1 LVDDCR
7 VALVSAT
14 GSTRMGR
21 EVAPALLPASAARC
35 WSLAAITEW
44 WSPPRP
50 SLISPNGDHL
60 RGSGTAGQRCTTLR
74 RLFVHGDIYDK
85 LVPRLKQIW
94 AEVPV
99 GNPLQEGILVGPL
112 IDGDAFDAMQAA
124 LRQARAEGGDVSGG
138 ERLFADTAPDAF
150 YVRPALVEMPGQT
163 AITLRETFAPIL
175 YVMRYSSFDEVIAL
189 HNAAPQGLSSSI
201 FTTDLREAELFL
213 SAAGLRLR
221 DRQRQHRSVGRR
233 DRRRFRWREGDWRR
247 ARKRLGRLA
256 HLHAPRH
263 QHDQLQPASF
273 RSRRASTSRC
283 PDPGRKPK
291 MTDFPIDQV
300 RAQFPALKTRD
311 DGLERI
317 YFDAPGGTQACGP
330 AIARMREHLERGT
343 ANSGGAFSSSIETD
357 AMSEAAHAAVAD
369 LLGGQPGEIAFGPN
383 MTTLTFSVSR
393 ALAKDWGAG
402 DELVLTRLDH
412 DANVAPWLLVARDRG
427 MRVRWIDFDPETG
440 MLDIASLP
448 GLLGPRTRLVA
459 FGGASNALGTLND
472 IGQIC
477 TAVRAHSNALIYVDA
492 VQSVPHVVTDV
503 STWGATSSPARH
515 TNSSARTRASSGAG
529 ASFSNG
535 WMPIRCGPPRSS
547 RRRCA
552 SKPARPPS
560 RGKRA

>member
-1 LVDDCR
+1 
-7 VALVSAT
+7 
-14 GSTRMGR
+14 
-21 EVAPALLPASAARC
+21 
-35 WSLAAITEW
+35 
-44 WSPPRP
+44 
-50 SLISPNGDHL
+50 
-60 RGSGTAGQRCTTLR
+60 
-74 RLFVHGDIYDK
+74 
-85 LVPRLKQIW
+85 
-94 AEVPV
+94 
-99 GNPLQEGILVGPL
+99 
-112 IDGDAFDAMQAA
+112 
-124 LRQARAEGGDVSGG
+124 
-138 ERLFADTAPDAF
+138 
-150 YVRPALVEMPGQT
+150 
-163 AITLRETFAPIL
+163 
-175 YVMRYSSFDEVIAL
+175 
-189 HNAAPQGLSSSI
+189 
-201 FTTDLREAELFL
+201 
-213 SAAGLRLR
+213 
-221 DRQRQHRSVGRR
+221 
-233 DRRRFRWREGDWRR
+233 
-247 ARKRLGRLA
+247 
-256 HLHAPRH
+256 
-263 QHDQLQPASF
+263 
-273 RSRRASTSRC
+273 
-283 PDPGRKPK
+283 

-503 STWGATSSPARH
+503 GRHSAAISSPARP
-515 TNSSARTRASSGAG
+515 TNSSARIRACFGGGPRSW
-529 ASFSNG
+529 NG
-535 WMPIRCGPPRSS
+535 WKPIRCGPPRSI
-547 RRRCA
+547 RPPCA

-560 RGKRA
+560 KARRACSAPSDISNGSAPSSAIMAAPAEAASDRDDRVRALRARAWRSAAGGLRSIPGLKLWGPPTMDGRVPTFSFTIEGHSPDDIASFLAERGIFAWSGNFYAVEVIARLGLEEKGGLLRVGLCHYSTASEVDR